1 MHVAIN
7 RLRVPPEYASHL
19 EQAFARAS
27 QMAGVPGFRAFKF
40 LRNEEGGEY
49 LVLTE
54 WDDRASFQAW
64 TESDAFS
71 RAHSGSNPNSPVRSE
86 LGVYEALIERYA
98 DERPEPPTSGTEI
111 TES

>member
-7 RLRVPPEYASHL
+7 RLRVPAEYAGHL

-27 QMAGVPGFRAFKF
+27 NMAGVPGFRAFKF
-40 LRNEEGGEY
+40 LRSEQGGEY

-54 WDDRASFQAW
+54 WDDRASFEAW
-64 TESDAFS
+64 TQSDAFT

-86 LGVYEALIERYA
+86 LTVYEALIERGA
-98 DERPEPPTSGTEI
+98 ELSDVPTSGTELA
-111 TES
+111 EH

>member
-7 RLRVPPEYASHL
+7 RLRVPAEYASHL

-27 QMAGVPGFRAFKF
+27 GMAGVPGFRAFK
-40 LRNEEGGEY
+40 LLKSEDGGEF

-54 WDDRASFQAW
+54 WDDRDSFEAW
-64 TESDAFS
+64 TRSDAFS

-86 LGVYEALIERYA
+86 LTVYEVLIERNA
-98 DERPEPPTSGTEI
+98 EATEQPPTSGTQI

>member
-7 RLRVPPEYASHL
+7 RLRVPAEYADHL

-27 QMAGVPGFRAFKF
+27 NMAGVPGFRAFKF
-40 LRNEEGGEY
+40 LRAEDGGEY

-54 WDDRASFQAW
+54 WDDRASFEAW
-64 TESDAFS
+64 TQSDAFT

-86 LGVYEALIERYA
+86 LTVYEALIERGVELSDA
-98 DERPEPPTSGTEI
+98 PTSGTELA
-111 TES
+111 EH